1 MTAASRVQR
10 TCQRTRARVLFAP
23 IHPAAMKAK
32 SVCQGEGGGG
42 RGAEVR
48 PEREKG
54 LMKREGGLMHDETA
68 VILLH

>member
-10 TCQRTRARVLFAP
+10 TCQRTRARVLAAP

-32 SVCQGEGGGG
+32 SVCQGEGGW
-42 RGAEVR
+42 GAEVR

-54 LMKREGGLMHDETA
+54 LMKREGGVNA
-68 VILLH
+68 